1 MGDFVISDEDMKM
14 AQEQDFM
21 ENIIKQRNEDI
32 NLIAEV
38 MRDINQ
44 MAKDLFI
51 EVKIG
56 GEKLE

>member
-51 EVKIG
+51 EVKSG

>member
-1 MGDFVISDEDMKM
+1 
-14 AQEQDFM
+14 M

>member
-51 EVKIG
+51 EVKFG